1 MGKRGTGGLT
11 FWVEARWKQDQE
23 TRDQEEARGLSE
35 ERNGRRNAVDE
46 NDVDHAEDTTCLK
59 WARPREPGVTGFAF
73 DLVPRTQCHEL
84 CHELR
89 SWCLFMQKRLRMSEN
104 PGGAR
109 ELDVEF
115 RRRQKERERER
126 GGGWEKVTVACRRVL
141 NRVGSGLPLWPV
153 APANGK
159 SPSRLSSGPSSFFLS
174 FLLARLLLRCVVPF
188 PSSSTTATLPRAFR
202 ERYRF
207 PRESHS
213 VDSKREDGNED
224 G

>member
-1 MGKRGTGGLT
+1 
-11 FWVEARWKQDQE
+11 
-23 TRDQEEARGLSE
+23 
-35 ERNGRRNAVDE
+35 
-46 NDVDHAEDTTCLK
+46 
-59 WARPREPGVTGFAF
+59 
-73 DLVPRTQCHEL
+73 
-84 CHELR
+84 
-89 SWCLFMQKRLRMSEN
+89 MQKRLRMSEN

-126 GGGWEKVTVACRRVL
+126 GGGVGEGDGSVSSRAEPRWFGAATVAC
-141 NRVGSGLPLWPV
+141 
-153 APANGK
+153 
-159 SPSRLSSGPSSFFLS
+159 GPGERKVPFASLFRAVFFLS